1 MAHSGILTKT
11 ITWSFACPARSR
23 SYWSTCGKRCPREPA
38 IKGLCG
44 VAREVAV
51 TSRMERCSESPV
63 TDLREEAEKHQQ
75 KGEAENNPVIEVM
88 QSSLEIKEIKEIE
101 EKESQR
107 EPQK

>member
-1 MAHSGILTKT
+1 M
-11 ITWSFACPARSR
+11 
-23 SYWSTCGKRCPREPA
+23 
-38 IKGLCG
+38 
-44 VAREVAV
+44 AREVAV